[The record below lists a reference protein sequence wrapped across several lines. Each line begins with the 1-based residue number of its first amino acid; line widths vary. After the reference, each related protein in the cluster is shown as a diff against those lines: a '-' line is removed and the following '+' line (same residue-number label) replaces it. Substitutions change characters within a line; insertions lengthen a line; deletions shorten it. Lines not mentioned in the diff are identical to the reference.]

1 VVFVA
6 DQNIL
11 FNGYLMYVQE
21 LIRWSVKNGFLPAGA
36 RIGGETAAAKVN

>member
-11 FNGYLMYVQE
+11 FNGYLIYMQE
-21 LIRWSVKNGFLPAGA
+21 LIRWSVKNRFLPAGA
-36 RIGGETAAAKVN
+36 RIDGQAAAAKVN